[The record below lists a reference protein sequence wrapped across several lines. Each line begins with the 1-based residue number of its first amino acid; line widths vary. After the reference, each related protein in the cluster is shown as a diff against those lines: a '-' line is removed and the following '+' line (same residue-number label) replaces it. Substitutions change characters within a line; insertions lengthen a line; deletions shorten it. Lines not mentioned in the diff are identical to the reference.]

1 MNKFIKLI
9 IAALMIAVGIYMFTD
24 REYGWGFILIF
35 LSIIPILLFFRNE
48 YILLAFWQMRK
59 QNIEGAKK
67 WMNKITRPES
77 QLVRK
82 QMGYYNYMMGITEAQ
97 SNVNLAEKYMR
108 KALEYGL
115 SFKHDRAMA
124 KMSLAGAVMEKVENK
139 KPKYCLKKQNNWTH
153 RVCLPIKSK

>member
-1 MNKFIKLI
+1 MNKYIKLV
-9 IAALMIAVGIYMFTD
+9 IAILMIAGGIFMITE
-24 REYGWGFILIF
+24 REYAWGTILIV
-35 LSIIPILLFFRNE
+35 LSAIPILLFFRNE

-115 SFKHDRAMA
+115 SLKHDRA
-124 KMSLAGAVMEKVENK
+124 KEKRRVAGAVKA
-139 KPKYCLKKQNNWTH
+139 
-153 RVCLPIKSK
+153 KSRR